1 LKYNKHLVIAS
12 FLYFILWIIASNF
25 LIHGIN
31 PDSISYISISK
42 KYFDGNFYEA
52 INAYWGPLFS
62 WIILPSYII
71 KLEPHIFARI
81 LFGVFSILLFIL
93 INKFFIKFQIN
104 DKIKSLGIYFFI
116 LPAIFFSFYRLTPD
130 YLLLILTLLYVYTTL
145 DENFWNKK
153 RLVLISSV
161 LGALMFLTK
170 SYGLMFFLAF
180 QTILILIE
188 FVSNKKI
195 SKTVI
200 SHYLLSIVTILIL
213 ISPWIYLLSN
223 KYGSFT
229 ISSSGSV
236 NIRIVNPELN
246 FRHPSIE
253 SGFKAPSY
261 KYSISAWDDP
271 DISTYPE
278 WNPFSTFQNLKY
290 FLINTVK
297 NIFKLFIFILAFA
310 PLLSSLI
317 FLIKKKDFRNPVL
330 LKLLSAGLIYGL
342 GYTTIYVENRY
353 IWPSLIIFTFIG
365 LIVLNSYYNQVFKDK
380 TRLTIISLLIISSFV
395 PFFIYGIN
403 QQLPTASAYY
413 QAESIKNK
421 FKISGNFASTNYW
434 DHGLALTYFLNSK
447 FYGTEKLPI
456 DSGKLLEKAQKSG
469 INYIFDY
476 SEPLTDKEGL
486 NFIGKIDSIKIYKV
500 TDNQ

>member
-1 LKYNKHLVIAS
+1 MLIAS
-12 FLYFILWIIASNF
+12 FLYLILWIIASNF

-42 KYFDGNFYEA
+42 KYFDGNFSEA
-52 INAYWGPLFS
+52 INGYWGPLFS
-62 WIILPSYII
+62 WIILPSYLV

-81 LFGVFSILLFIL
+81 VFGVFSILLFIL
-93 INKFFIKFQIN
+93 INKFFIKFQLN
-104 DKIKSLGIYFFI
+104 DKIKTLGIYFFI

-130 YLLLILTLLYVYTTL
+130 YLLLILTLFYVYTTL
-145 DENFWNKK
+145 DENFWIKK
-153 RLVLISSV
+153 SQVVISSV

-180 QTILILIE
+180 QTILLLIE
-188 FVSNKKI
+188 FISNKKI

-200 SHYLLSIVTILIL
+200 SNYLLSVVSILIL

-236 NIRIVNPELN
+236 NIKIVNPELN

-253 SGFKAPSY
+253 SGFKAPSDI
-261 KYSISAWDDP
+261 YSISAWDDP
-271 DISTYPE
+271 DINSYPE
-278 WNPFSTFQNLKY
+278 WNPFSTFQNLRY

-310 PLLSSLI
+310 PLLSSFI
-317 FLIKKKDFRNPVL
+317 FLLKKKDFRNPVL

-353 IWPSLIIFTFIG
+353 IWPSLIIFSFIG
-365 LIVLNSYYNQVFKDK
+365 LIVLNNYYIHFLKDK
-380 TRLTIISLLIISSFV
+380 ARSIINLIIISSFL
-395 PFFIYGIN
+395 PFFFYGLN
-403 QQLPTASAYY
+403 QQLPTTSAYY

-447 FYGTEKLPI
+447 FFGTEKLPI
-456 DSGKLLEKAQKSG
+456 NSDKLLEKAQKSG

-476 SEPLTDKEGL
+476 SELLNDKEGL

-500 TDNQ
+500 AANQ